1 MLSRFNCVQLFATLW
16 TVAHQP
22 PLSLDSPGK
31 NTDVG
36 CYALIQGIFPTQG
49 LKPHLMF
56 SVTCVLRK
64 IEASVSEDPG
74 RGLLALTVG
83 PRLRLTE

>member
-56 SVTCVLRK
+56 SALAGGFFITSATWEAW
-64 IEASVSEDPG
+64 IE
-74 RGLLALTVG
+74 TH
-83 PRLRLTE
+83 